1 VDNTGGASGAQDVC
15 EANGGQY
22 FDGWLDLA
30 FNPTT
35 GDYYGTYGGYNI
47 VTFGPGGGGASFMM
61 NHFSDAMLDLYD
73 SGTPYIY
80 RYADNSGGGAPNSV
94 INQAVQKFT
103 VCLNTPGKAGWLAT
117 LGAIIG
123 LQPDMPERPEG
134 LNAQMGVSPSDGQ
147 VAPDPLMEQS
157 LGASP
162 GELGYN
168 ISAEKQC
175 AKENPY
181 VFLSPN
187 VKLDILPGDVF

>member
-1 VDNTGGASGAQDVC
+1 MQMQLASR
-15 EANGGQY
+15 
-22 FDGWLDLA
+22 LA
-30 FNPTT
+30 FPELLLAAMPQLSEKPRMGVRSKNQAWHPGFNVCNSTAAI
-35 GDYYGTYGGYNI
+35 GLQFRCSGI
-47 VTFGPGGGGASFMM
+47 VSGPVV
-61 NHFSDAMLDLYD
+61 
-73 SGTPYIY
+73 
-80 RYADNSGGGAPNSV
+80 APNSV

-187 VKLDILPGDVF
+187 VTLDILPGDVF